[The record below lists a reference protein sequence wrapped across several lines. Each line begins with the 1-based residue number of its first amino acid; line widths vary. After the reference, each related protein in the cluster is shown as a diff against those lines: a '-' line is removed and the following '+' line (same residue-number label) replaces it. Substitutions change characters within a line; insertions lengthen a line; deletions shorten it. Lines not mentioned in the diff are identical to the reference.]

1 MGLRASS
8 ATRSGTA
15 TLPAPDGI
23 AGWRDRLRAATYALY
38 RRCRTHPAF
47 PAEEEI
53 EELVDLIDEGRAGPE
68 APASLTRVTAEALG
82 GAILY
87 ELCRACRP
95 SSPPESELV
104 PSLMYV
110 AVLPYAGPRAADEEL
125 RIPPPPR

>member
-8 ATRSGTA
+8 ATRSATA
-15 TLPAPDGI
+15 TLPAPDVT
-23 AGWRDRLRAATYALY
+23 AGWRDRLRAATYALH

-82 GAILY
+82 GAIVY
-87 ELCRACRP
+87 ELCRARRA
-95 SSPPESELV
+95 SPPESELV

-110 AVLPYAGPRAADEEL
+110 AVLPYVGARAADEEL